1 MWFLLL
7 IIAVY
12 NQKNYIQEFS
22 DLYEILYKDD
32 EILPNP
38 DLSTINS
45 VVKLAPLSICNLH
58 FFLLFKKCLA

>member
-22 DLYEILYKDD
+22 NLYEILYKDD

-38 DLSTINS
+38 DLSAINS
-45 VVKLAPLSICNLH
+45 VVKLAPLSICN
-58 FFLLFKKCLA
+58 